1 MAERILQLGP
11 DVPGGMRTSTEALL
25 GSRLGEEFEIE
36 FVATHT
42 GAGAGRRL
50 AVFFTALAR
59 LSAWSLR
66 GRGRIVH
73 IHATVRGS
81 MYRKAICVLWAKG
94 LRRRVILHVHSG
106 PGDVASFRAG
116 LGPPSVAFL
125 RLAFR
130 HADVVLAVSAASA
143 AALAEAFGA
152 SDVVVVPNA
161 VPAVAADS
169 VASKD
174 GDQPPLAAYLGGFAN
189 PVKGGDVLLEALR
202 SPETASLRFVLAGPG
217 EPPEGE
223 NGPQGGSGPV
233 EWRGWLE
240 DGEKATLLREADV
253 FVLASTSEGLPM
265 ALLEAMTYGLAIV
278 ATAVGGVP
286 DVVADGEQALVVA
299 PGDAAALAAA
309 LGRVGADAELRAR
322 LGAAARERSGDF
334 SPDAV
339 AARIGAVYRRLL

>member
-1 MAERILQLGP
+1 VAERILQLGP
-11 DVPGGMRTSTEALL
+11 DVPGGMRTSTRALL
-25 GSRLGEEFEIE
+25 GSRLGEEFELE

-42 GAGAGRRL
+42 GSGAGRRA
-50 AVFFTALAR
+50 AVFLAALAR
-59 LSAWSLR
+59 LTAWSLR
-66 GRGRIVH
+66 GRGRVVH

-81 MYRKAICVLWAKG
+81 MYRKAFCLLWAKC

-116 LGPPSVAFL
+116 LGAPSLAFL

-130 HADVVLAVSAASA
+130 HADVVLAVSAPSA
-143 AALAEAFGA
+143 AALAKAFGA

-161 VPAVAADS
+161 VPAVEPTAP
-169 VASKD
+169 ASTD
-174 GDQPPLAAYLGGFAN
+174 GPPLAAYLGGFAN

-202 SPETASLRFVLAGPG
+202 RPETASMRFVLAGPG
-217 EPPEGE
+217 EPPDGE
-223 NGPQGGSGPV
+223 SGPQGDAGAV

-240 DGEKATLLREADV
+240 DGEKQALLREADV

-299 PGDAAALAAA
+299 PGDAGALAAA

-322 LGAAARERSGDF
+322 LGAAARERAADF